1 MECTIGV
8 CQMGVVDDAEE
19 NLKKAETMILEAAR
33 DGADLVVL
41 PEMFL
46 CPYEH
51 EAFKRE
57 AQAEGGPVF
66 QALSKF
72 AAEANVYLVAGSVPE
87 KDGEAIY
94 NTSYIFDPHGH
105 LIGKHRKV
113 HLFDIDVPGKIQFFE
128 SDTLSA
134 GDQLT
139 VVDTV
144 FGKIGV
150 AICFDIR
157 FAELFRE
164 MAVEGAHIIIVPAAF
179 NQTTGPAHWELTF
192 RMRAVDQQL
201 FMVGCAPALNE
212 ESSYRSWG
220 HSLVVNP
227 WGQVVAGLER
237 EEGLILTKV
246 QLRDVA
252 DVRGRLPIMK
262 EYLHH

>member
-8 CQMGVVDDAEE
+8 CQMNVVDEAEE
-19 NLKKAETMILEAAR
+19 NLKKAEVMILEAAQK
-33 DGADLVVL
+33 GADLVVL

-57 AQAEGGPVF
+57 AQPEGGQAY
-66 QALSKF
+66 QALSRF

-87 KDGEAIY
+87 LEGDSIY

-134 GDQLT
+134 GEDVT
-139 VVDTV
+139 IVDTV
-144 FGKIGV
+144 FGKVGV

-157 FAELFRE
+157 FAEMFRE
-164 MAVEGAHIIIVPAAF
+164 MAVEGAHIIVVPAAF

-201 FMVGCAPALNE
+201 FMVGCAPALNL
-212 ESSYRSWG
+212 ESSYHSWG

-227 WGQVVAGLER
+227 WGEVVAGLER
-237 EEGLILTKV
+237 EEGVALTTV
-246 QLRDVA
+246 QLRDVS
-252 DVRGRLPIMK
+252 DVRSRLPIMK

>member
-1 MECTIGV
+1 MECKIGV
-8 CQMGVVDDAEE
+8 CQMKVVDSAEE
-19 NLKKAETMILEAAR
+19 NLKKAEMMIADASQR
-33 DGADLVVL
+33 GADLVVL
-41 PEMFL
+41 PEMFI

-57 AQAEGGPVF
+57 AQPEGGAVF
-66 QALSKF
+66 QNLERIAR
-72 AAEANVYLVAGSVPE
+72 EYNVYLVAGSVPE
-87 KDGEAIY
+87 LDGDAIY

-105 LIGKHRKV
+105 LIGKHRKI
-113 HLFDIDVPGKIQFFE
+113 HLFDIDVPGKIRFFE
-128 SDTLSA
+128 SDTLTS
-134 GDQLT
+134 GNELT

-164 MAVEGAHIIIVPAAF
+164 MAVEGAHAIVVPAAF
-179 NQTTGPAHWELTF
+179 NETTGPAHWELTF

-212 ESSYRSWG
+212 EADYHSWG

-227 WGQVVAGLER
+227 WGEVMEGLKR
-237 EEGLILTKV
+237 EEGLILQVV
-246 QLRDVA
+246 QLREVE
-252 DVRGRLPIMK
+252 DVRNRLPIMK